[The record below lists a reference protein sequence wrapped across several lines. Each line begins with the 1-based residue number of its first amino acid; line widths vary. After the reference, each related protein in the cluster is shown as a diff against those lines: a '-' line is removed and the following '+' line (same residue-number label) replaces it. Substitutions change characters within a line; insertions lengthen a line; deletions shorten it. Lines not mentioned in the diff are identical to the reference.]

1 VASFSTRIYVIDCDV
16 TTRIEDV
23 SVSQPEIQVH
33 LLALL
38 RARRLSLRPRPEAPG
53 PRRADRL
60 LAELRRRPL
69 GGSRGGDVAVVE
81 PGGRARGGGGGR
93 PRRGGELLAGVL
105 VDGRADP
112 QRGAHQ
118 GGVRL
123 ERQARHGHPLRV
135 VEVVVPVRRRGR
147 RRGGGALGRAALPL
161 VRVLVP
167 AQRLRAEEL
176 AHAEVAREH
185 LGRRGSG
192 SRVRRRR
199 RGLIIGRVAVV
210 GAAGGRGVPVV
221 RRRERGA
228 HGQREVEPRR
238 GVPLRA
244 LLVHRRRLVRL
255 LHAPV
260 NRS

>member
-1 VASFSTRIYVIDCDV
+1 VIDCDV

-81 PGGRARGGGGGR
+81 PGGRARGGGG
-93 PRRGGELLAGVL
+93 ELLAGVL
-105 VDGRADP
+105 VDGRAGRADP

-123 ERQARHGHPLRV
+123 ERQARYGHPLRV